1 MNNSPLARLKDISA
15 ERQLSG
21 IESLSMGWQ
30 SPSNI
35 ALVKYWGKKNGQMPA
50 TPSLSMTLD
59 RAFTQTRVDVKTD
72 QPVKGLVSLNGE
84 PDHPFLPKMKQF
96 LQWMGSEIP
105 LLNQLTLSCTTLNSF
120 PHSTGIASSASGI
133 SAFTLCL
140 LSVADHVLHTEI
152 PGEELI
158 HMASYAARMGSGSA
172 CRSLYGGFTVWG
184 EASSVPGSSDEF
196 AIPVAGLVH
205 PDMLLLKDAILVV
218 SANPKSLPS
227 TSGHRTMNG
236 HPFFDGRIGQANQ
249 NLAEAMHALSDND
262 FELLSSIAE
271 YEALTLHAL
280 IMSANPGTLLMKPA
294 TVEVIHRVSDARKS
308 GLPLFFTLD
317 AGANVHVMYPTA
329 AAVSVEKYIA
339 DALQPLCEEG
349 RVIFDG
355 CGEGPVCLIPQ
366 PLLP

>member
-1 MNNSPLARLKDISA
+1 MELDLDWLHLR
-15 ERQLSG
+15 
-21 IESLSMGWQ
+21 
-30 SPSNI
+30 
-35 ALVKYWGKKNGQMPA
+35 NGQRRSSKHAASVMA
-50 TPSLSMTLD
+50 
-59 RAFTQTRVDVKTD
+59 
-72 QPVKGLVSLNGE
+72 
-84 PDHPFLPKMKQF
+84 
-96 LQWMGSEIP
+96 
-105 LLNQLTLSCTTLNSF
+105 C
-120 PHSTGIASSASGI
+120 HSIAQ
-133 SAFTLCL
+133 
-140 LSVADHVLHTEI
+140 
-152 PGEELI
+152 
-158 HMASYAARMGSGSA
+158 AARI
-172 CRSLYGGFTVWG
+172 
-184 EASSVPGSSDEF
+184 D
-196 AIPVAGLVH
+196 AGL
-205 PDMLLLKDAILVV
+205 PGLSAVV

-294 TVEVIHRVSDARKS
+294 TVEVIHRVRDARKS

-366 PLLP
+366 PLLPREKGSIPSP